1 LAAKIDA
8 KWIAGGA
15 FSEIGNAAIYIS
27 AQVIGSIAGVCYSIL
42 VESNGC

>member
-1 LAAKIDA
+1 LHA

-15 FSEIGNAAIYIS
+15 FSGIGDAAIYIS
-27 AQVIGSIAGVCYSIL
+27 AQVIGSIAGVCYSII